1 MSQYC
6 NEGTEKVT
14 WPASWVKGT
23 PAEAPWF
30 KSGDAIHIL
39 LTVFEVVKFNPE
51 FTIVAGLTTCRSRR
65 AHNVRRQFCLSPSTY
80 LGNLQ
85 KQDGMAHC
93 TSCSW
98 EVILRFAL
106 RGF

>member
-65 AHNVRRQFCLSPSTY
+65 AIT
-80 LGNLQ
+80 
-85 KQDGMAHC
+85 AAA
-93 TSCSW
+93 
-98 EVILRFAL
+98 ILP
-106 RGF
+106 